1 MDNFIVG
8 LLLFII
14 SIFLGIVIGIK
25 IKDMQIKKSVF
36 LGNLVICDSDDS
48 NEKPYVFVEFG
59 KDIPE
64 IASHKTGI
72 FKIDLIDA
80 NKIKSRI
87 KH

>member
-1 MDNFIVG
+1 MPDFIIG

-25 IKDMQIKKSVF
+25 IKERQIKKSVF
-36 LGNLVICDSDDS
+36 LGNLVICDSDDP
-48 NEKPYVFVEFG
+48 NERPYVFVEFG

-64 IASHKTGI
+64 ITSHKTGI
-72 FKIDLIDA
+72 FKIDLIDVD
-80 NKIKSRI
+80 KIKSRK